1 MPIVDFEQ
9 DPEMPVGTGNFRDE
23 KGRVMYLSDPET
35 ASTFIKTIPGRTLK
49 SNVGAESNAIAT
61 GAMGAG
67 APGAAPDMRTAMNAN
82 DTGLPVPVGDVR
94 APVPGAPGAGAPGA
108 AATQGIATINQATA
122 DLEKSVNAPPAAPAG
137 SPKAVAL
144 VGKLDALPKRP
155 TPSAATTP
163 SGGGSGGLPVAGIST
178 TNSRSVVK
186 GADAANVERRIGE
199 EDAAMEGVLSAGG
212 KLAESKDARTAA
224 ALDTQIAG
232 TQDQYRADGSEAQK
246 AIRAKERAERFE
258 TMKRDELKKND
269 ESFDPERYMKS
280 KSSGQKIG
288 MVLLAALNGGF
299 GALAGQKDNGVLQV
313 IDQEIERDL
322 DDQKQQIASG
332 RVRIGNEI
340 DKYMKQGFDAETAEK
355 LARDRQRS
363 AVAQLA
369 ELNAKKTGA
378 AGENAENM
386 AYVATQTRAE
396 QAKRRGDL
404 RATTEDREQTSSQT
418 TVQRARPAE
427 PKVETVEDALK
438 AGQLRQQR
446 LQELDA
452 LEVSRV
458 LGYTDKDGN
467 PRPIANDRAKV
478 VIDGAKDLAVKMPR
492 FEVAEN
498 RIRQGLEA
506 MGVPIEAYDPKT
518 GVIDW
523 SKAGDLRGVG
533 PIDSR
538 PMLKNVMNEGPAGV
552 LSTALDESGVG
563 PQADVDKVRE
573 ALIGIQE
580 DLTYATT
587 GASATPEQQE
597 TFRTQSG
604 QALNS
609 QDSVKS
615 NLSRTAQS
623 LATQR
628 NAMLSGD
635 KDATKLYQHTLN
647 RGAVKS
653 LKPGV
658 N

>member
-49 SNVGAESNAIAT
+49 SNVGAESSAIAT
-61 GAMGAG
+61 SAMGGG
-67 APGAAPDMRTAMNAN
+67 APAAGPDMRTAMNAS
-82 DTGLPVPVGDVR
+82 DTGLPVPVGDVN

-108 AATQGIATINQATA
+108 AATQGIDTINQATA

-144 VGKLDALPKRP
+144 VGKLDALPKRT
-155 TPSAATTP
+155 TPSAATAPAAP
-163 SGGGSGGLPVAGIST
+163 SGGGGGGLPVVGTSST
-178 TNSRSVVK
+178 RGRTVVK
-186 GADAANVERRIGE
+186 GANAANVEKRIGE
-199 EDAAMEGVLSAGG
+199 EDAAMEGTLSAGS

-299 GALAGQKDNGVLQV
+299 GNLAGQKDNGVLQV

-332 RVRIGNEI
+332 RIRIGNEI

-386 AYVATQTRAE
+386 AFVATQTRAE

-404 RATTEDREQTSSQT
+404 RATTEDRVQTSDQDVT
-418 TVQRARPAE
+418 QRAKPAGGGDPLEALTKQLTLRKLMTEQGLTLDKNGNLVGTGKPTPAE
-427 PKVETVEDALK
+427 LERADKQLESYDTTTAGLTQAQVAFDQALTYGGFRREN
-438 AGQLRQQR
+438 GQLVPPKDIPAKGYFDAAAEGINETIGNDTPGTR
-446 LQELDA
+446 LN
-452 LEVSRV
+452 
-458 LGYTDKDGN
+458 K
-467 PRPIANDRAKV
+467 
-478 VIDGAKDLAVKMPR
+478 
-492 FEVAEN
+492 
-498 RIRQGLEA
+498 
-506 MGVPIEAYDPKT
+506 
-518 GVIDW
+518 
-523 SKAGDLRGVG
+523 
-533 PIDSR
+533 
-538 PMLKNVMNEGPAGV
+538 
-552 LSTALDESGVG
+552 
-563 PQADVDKVRE
+563 
-573 ALIGIQE
+573 
-580 DLTYATT
+580 
-587 GASATPEQQE
+587 
-597 TFRTQSG
+597 
-604 QALNS
+604 
-609 QDSVKS
+609 SVKLLEEAFGRMQS
-615 NLSRTAQS
+615 QGAITDEELQNFSGYINSITEDNFTANLKQIDELINGVSERHMRRLGPVALAELAAREQRELPARGGTA
-623 LATQR
+623 
-628 NAMLSGD
+628 
-635 KDATKLYQHTLN
+635 
-647 RGAVKS
+647 
-653 LKPGV
+653 KPVTGIIQLPPK
-658 N
+658 

>member
-61 GAMGAG
+61 GAMGGG
-67 APGAAPDMRTAMNAN
+67 APAAGPDMRTAMNAS
-82 DTGLPVPVGDVR
+82 DTGLPVPVGDVS
-94 APVPGAPGAGAPGA
+94 APVPGAPGV

-144 VGKLDALPKRP
+144 VGKLNALPQRP
-155 TPSAATTP
+155 TPSAATAPAAP
-163 SGGGSGGLPVAGIST
+163 SGGGGGGLPVAGIST

-186 GADAANVERRIGE
+186 GANAANVEKRIGE
-199 EDAAMEGVLSAGG
+199 EDASMEGVLSAGG

-224 ALDTQIAG
+224 AFDTQIAG
-232 TQDQYRADGSEAQK
+232 AQGQVGAEATEITAQQ
-246 AIRAKERAERFE
+246 RAKERAERFE

-299 GALAGQKDNGVLQV
+299 GNLAGQKDNGVLQV

-332 RVRIGNEI
+332 RIRIGNEI

-404 RATTEDREQTSSQT
+404 RATTEDREQTSEQR
-418 TVQRARPAE
+418 TVQRAA
-427 PKVETVEDALK
+427 PKEAGPKTVEDALK
-438 AGQLRQQR
+438 EGQLRQQR

-452 LEVSRV
+452 LEVARV
-458 LGYTDKDGN
+458 LGHTDAEGN
-467 PRPIANDRAKV
+467 PRPIANDRAKI
-478 VIDGAKDLAVKMPR
+478 VIEGAKDLAVKMPR

-506 MGVPIEAYDPKT
+506 MGVPLEAYDSKT

-533 PIDSR
+533 PIDSN
-538 PMLKNVMNEGPAGV
+538 PMLKNVINEGPAGV
-552 LSTALDESGVG
+552 ISTALDDAGVG

-573 ALIGIQE
+573 SLIGIQE
-580 DLTYATT
+580 DVTYATT
-587 GASATPEQQE
+587 GATATEQQQL

-604 QALNS
+604 QSLNS